1 MVNSRLL
8 AKPFLKWA
16 GGKGQLLEQ
25 IKNFFPQELSEGK
38 ITRYIEPFLGGGAVF
53 FYLAQTYPFSEI
65 ILIDINPELVLA
77 YQVIQRDVNILIE
90 CLGKM
95 QDEYLPLEQK
105 GREKYYYQI
114 REIFNQELKSL
125 DFCVY
130 SFEWI
135 PRAAQI
141 IFLNRTCFNGLF
153 RVNSQGKF
161 NVPMGKYKQP
171 LICNS
176 ENLRLVSELLQR
188 AEIYLGSYNQCQA
201 WADKSTFVYFDPP
214 YRPLNITSSFTSYS
228 QHNFND
234 EEQIKLASFYDL
246 LDKQGVKLML
256 SNSDPKNQNPNDDFF
271 DDFYKKYHIHRL
283 QASRAINSKAEK
295 RGLIQEILVI
305 NYYP

>member
-1 MVNSRLL
+1 MVNSHLL

-25 IKNFFPQELSEGK
+25 IKSFLPQELGEGK
-38 ITRYIEPFLGGGAVF
+38 INRYIEPFLGGGAVF
-53 FYLAQTYPFSEI
+53 FYLAQTYPFTEI

-77 YQVIQRDVNILIE
+77 YQVIQKDVDILIE
-90 CLGKM
+90 YLGKM

-130 SFEWI
+130 SSEWI

-176 ENLRLVSELLQR
+176 ENLRLVSELLQG
-188 AEIYLGSYNQCQA
+188 AKIYLGSYNQCQA

-271 DDFYKKYHIHRL
+271 DDLYKKYHIHRL
-283 QASRAINSKAEK
+283 QASRAINSKAAK
-295 RGLIQEILVI
+295 RGLIQEVLVI
-305 NYYP
+305 NY

>member
-1 MVNSRLL
+1 MVNSHLL

-25 IKNFFPQELSEGK
+25 IKSFLPQELGEGK
-38 ITRYIEPFLGGGAVF
+38 INRYIEPFLGGGAVF
-53 FYLAQTYPFSEI
+53 FYLAQTYPFTEI

-105 GREKYYYQI
+105 AREKYYYQI

-130 SFEWI
+130 SSEWI

-176 ENLRLVSELLQR
+176 ENLRLVSELLQG
-188 AEIYLGSYNQCQA
+188 AKIYLGSYNQCQA

-234 EEQIKLASFYDL
+234 EEQIKLAKFYDL
-246 LDKQGVKLML
+246 LDQQEVKLML
-256 SNSDPKNQNPNDDFF
+256 SNSDPKNQNTNDNFF
-271 DDFYKKYHIHRL
+271 DNLYGKYRIHRL
-283 QASRAINSKAEK
+283 QASRAINSNAEK

-305 NYYP
+305 NY

>member
-1 MVNSRLL
+1 MVNSHLL

-25 IKNFFPQELSEGK
+25 IKSFLPQELGEGK
-38 ITRYIEPFLGGGAVF
+38 INRYIEPFLGGGAVF
-53 FYLAQTYPFSEI
+53 FYLAQTYPFTEI

-77 YQVIQRDVNILIE
+77 YQVIQKDVDILIE
-90 CLGKM
+90 YLGKM

-130 SFEWI
+130 SSEWI

-201 WADKSTFVYFDPP
+201 RADKSTFVYFDPP

-228 QHNFND
+228 QDDFND
-234 EEQIKLASFYDL
+234 EQQIKLAKFYDL
-246 LDKQGVKLML
+246 LDQQEVKLML
-256 SNSDPKNQNPNDDFF
+256 SNSDPKNQNTNDNFF
-271 DDFYKKYHIHRL
+271 DNLYGKYRIHRL
-283 QASRAINSKAEK
+283 QASRAINSNAEK

-305 NYYP
+305 NY